1 MVEDNQAVVKSDVTV
16 GQFQIV
22 DGAARE
28 FGFGEIFQV
37 VAPVTKRAAEREGR
51 INFVQQ
57 FKARHE
63 RVEDMPR
70 VAELD
75 LRSLRIRGP
84 QSRVISQREPE
95 ERNVRNGLA
104 VMKE

>member
-1 MVEDNQAVVKSDVTV
+1 MVEDDEAVVETDVAV

-37 VAPVTKRAAEREGR
+37 VTPAAKRAAERKR
-51 INFVQQ
+51 QVNFIEQ
-57 FKARHE
+57 FKARHQ
-63 RVEDMPR
+63 RVEQMPR

-75 LRSLRIRGP
+75 LGFGVWRLG
-84 QSRVISQREPE
+84 
-95 ERNVRNGLA
+95 
-104 VMKE
+104 K